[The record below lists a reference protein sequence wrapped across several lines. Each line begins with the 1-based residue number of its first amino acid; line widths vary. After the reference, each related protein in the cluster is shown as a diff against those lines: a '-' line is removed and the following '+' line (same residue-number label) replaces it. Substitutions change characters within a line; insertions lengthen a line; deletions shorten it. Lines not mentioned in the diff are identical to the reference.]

1 MMRNRLS
8 QSPAQAFFMDAKPG
22 QRFCLYYPPAT
33 DTKIQGAVIY
43 LHPFGDE
50 MNMSRRMAALQAQ
63 ALAAKGFAVLQI
75 DFFGCGDSSG
85 EFCDVRWDIWRDDI
99 ALATKWLTER
109 HAVPISLWGLRLGG
123 LLALDFA
130 KHVDDAIHSLIL
142 WQPVTSGETFL
153 TQFLRLRLASQMIDD
168 GNEKA
173 SGTRAL
179 RETLA
184 AGTAIEVA
192 GYEIAP
198 ALASA
203 IDALDVSMLTPANK
217 TVHWIDITPD
227 AARPMAPASA
237 RTVSIWEQQGVDLIL
252 HRVSCAPFW
261 NAQEVITSHQLLSV
275 TTAIM
280 ERAAA

>member
-1 MMRNRLS
+1 MKNHLT

-22 QRFCLYYPPAT
+22 QRFCLYYPPAAN
-33 DTKIQGAVIY
+33 TKIQSAVIY
-43 LHPFGDE
+43 IHPFGDE
-50 MNMSRRMAALQAQ
+50 MNMSRRMATLQAQ
-63 ALAAKGFAVLQI
+63 ALAAKGFAVLQM
-75 DFFGCGDSSG
+75 DLFGCGDSSG
-85 EFCDVRWDIWRDDI
+85 EFRDARWEIWKDDI
-99 ALATKWLTER
+99 ACATKWLTER

-130 KHVDDAIHSLIL
+130 KHADDAYHSLLL

-173 SGTRAL
+173 AGTRAL
-179 RETLA
+179 REALA
-184 AGTAIEVA
+184 AGAAIEVA

-198 ALASA
+198 ALASSL
-203 IDALDVSMLTPANK
+203 DALDVSTLTPANK
-217 TVHWIDITPD
+217 MVHWIDITPD
-227 AARPMAPASA
+227 ATRPMTPASA

-252 HRVSCAPFW
+252 HRVSSAPFW
-261 NAQEVITSHQLLSV
+261 NTQEVITTSQLLSV

-280 ERAAA
+280 ERAAS

>member
-1 MMRNRLS
+1 MKNHLS
-8 QSPAQAFFMDAKPG
+8 QPPAQAFFMDAKPDR
-22 QRFCLYYPPAT
+22 RFCLYYPPST

-43 LHPFGDE
+43 IHPFGDE
-50 MNMSRRMAALQAQ
+50 MNMSRRMVALQAHT
-63 ALAAKGFAVLQI
+63 LAAKGFAILQI
-75 DFFGCGDSSG
+75 DLFGCGDSSG
-85 EFCDVRWDIWRDDI
+85 EFCDARWDIWKDDI
-99 ALATKWLTER
+99 ALAKKWLAER

-130 KHVDDAIHSLIL
+130 KHVDDAIHSLLL
-142 WQPVTSGETFL
+142 WQPVTSGENFL

-173 SGTRAL
+173 AGTRAL

-184 AGTAIEVA
+184 SGTAIEVA

-198 ALASA
+198 ALALSL
-203 IDALDVSMLTPANK
+203 DALDVSTLTPANK
-217 TVHWIDITPD
+217 IVHWIDITPD

-252 HRVSCAPFW
+252 HRVSSAPFW
-261 NAQEVITSHQLLSV
+261 TAQEVITSPQLLSV

-280 ERAAA
+280 ERAVA